1 MATFLIDY
9 ENIGVHGLDGIDKL
23 TEKDSIY
30 IFYTDNANKLTFD
43 LHHEIT
49 EAKAKVKYMK
59 VGNGGNNALD
69 FQLVSYLGWLIKEHP
84 GEDFFIVSKDKGFN
98 CMQKFWAKEKRK
110 VNSVL
115 NLSGKNITE
124 IILKLG
130 NELEEILDSKELNIV
145 VGYIV
150 RYKTKQGVNNALVK
164 RFGSTK
170 AGEVY
175 KKLKPFISDKG

>member
-23 TEKDSIY
+23 TEQDIIY
-30 IFYTDNANKLTFD
+30 IFYTENANKITFD

-49 EAKAKVKYMK
+49 ETKSKVRYMK
-59 VGNGGNNALD
+59 VEDGSNNSLD
-69 FQLVSYLGWLIKEHP
+69 FQLVSYLGWLIKKYSE
-84 GEDFFIVSKDKGFN
+84 EEFFIVSKDKGFN
-98 CMQKFWAKEKRK
+98 CIEKFWAKDKRS
-110 VNSVL
+110 VSCVL
-115 NLSGKNITE
+115 NLSGKNINE
-124 IILKLG
+124 ITLKLG
-130 NELEEILDSKELNIV
+130 SELRGILDNKELDIV
-145 VGYIV
+145 VGYIA

-170 AGEVY
+170 AGDIY

>member
-23 TEKDSIY
+23 TEQDSIY
-30 IFYTDNANKLTFD
+30 IFYTENANKLTFD

-59 VGNGGNNALD
+59 VGNGTSNALD
-69 FQLVSYLGWLIKEHP
+69 FQLVSYLGWLIKASEA
-84 GEDFFIVSKDKGFN
+84 EEFFIVSKDKGFN
-98 CMQKFWAKEKRK
+98 CMERFWAKEKIS
-110 VNSVL
+110 VSCVL
-115 NLSGKNITE
+115 NLSGKNISE
-124 IILKLG
+124 ITLKLG
-130 NELEEILDSKELNIV
+130 KELKEVLDSKELDIV
-145 VGYIV
+145 VGYIA